1 MIILIDNGHGVNTP
15 GKCSPDK
22 TVLEWKET
30 RTIAKL
36 LNDKLKSLGYTSY
49 LLVTE
54 DIDISLRERAR
65 RANDYC
71 KKYGSKNVVLVSIH
85 LNAAGGDGK
94 WHNATGF
101 SSHISNN
108 ASTKSKQLAKLLWD
122 EAIKQGLKGNRYVP
136 SEGYHAQ
143 NLAICRDTN
152 CPAVLTEN
160 LFQDNKEDCKIILSK
175 EGKDKIVQ
183 AHVDALIKYIET
195 INK

>member
-54 DIDISLRERAR
+54 DTDISLKERAK
-65 RANDYC
+65 RANEYC

-85 LNAAGGDGK
+85 LNAAGDDGK
-94 WHNATGF
+94 WHDATGF
-101 SSHISNN
+101 SSHVSNN

-136 SEGYHAQ
+136 KEGYHAQ

-160 LFQDNKEDCKIILSK
+160 LFQDNKEDCKIIISQ
-175 EGKDKIVQ
+175 EGKYKIVQ
-183 AHVDALIKYIET
+183 AHVDAIQKYIKEYA
-195 INK
+195 

>member
-30 RTIAKL
+30 RTIAKM
-36 LNDKLKSLGYTSY
+36 LNDKLKSLGHTSY

-108 ASTKSKQLAKLLWD
+108 ASTKSKQLAKLLWN

-183 AHVDALIKYIET
+183 AHVDALIKYIKT